1 MSGMN
6 SSAAALPK
14 DSFANAV
21 TKNVMAVLVW
31 LAISVINVS
40 MVRTFLQ
47 HRAFYEN
54 PRYIM
59 FICMV
64 VNDALQLSLVTA
76 LYVVSYVFRKI
87 PVLVCCPLVRPN
99 AVRGGSVCVG
109 GFSGLKGPDQGSAA
123 WGSGTSCD
131 SFTLHVVFV
140 PHCSKVFIG
149 EHQLNPVW
157 HKKSFILKGS
167 QSKKAFSHFEKK
179 LVSVHTQAK
188 KKNDSFFILN
198 VKEVGSE
205 SGSESGGVR
214 PKRLFHCWK
223 SSGSLMRQSCWS
235 SLRGVG
241 GHGPRPQRVLVCSRQ
256 IMAAVFTTRST
267 PLILAGMAVER
278 FVSIC
283 FPLHYSQTCTVRRTL
298 LLISIILIL
307 TAAPPATDLL
317 IGTLTEPPTF
327 FQSAVFCDHSLLFR
341 HASVYYK
348 NCVFDGLYLSSVAL
362 TLLYTYCR
370 IMLAARAASA
380 GLASVNR
387 ARNTVLL
394 HGVQVGVTGGR
405 RSPVCSVSCLSL
417 QSGFFQMLRPCHFMY
432 FMYVLHGGRVMAC
445 TCTVLPSSKAP
456 SASQSQSRSHA
467 GAECQAST
475 KGKAGTLQRGG
486 RQGGNR
492 TLRTRSTA
500 IPLEPRGEVKV
511 GAAGSDPVLSRLFQL
526 MLCML
531 AFVVPSLQA
540 ALISLFP
547 LLILEIRYIFFLL
560 VYIIPRFL
568 SPVIYGCRDQLFR
581 KYWIQN
587 VSCRRR
593 GASRVLPA
601 LRRDAKPPFPRVCTH
616 PL

>member
-40 MVRTFLQ
+40 MVRTFLLCSS
-47 HRAFYEN
+47 RVFYEN

-87 PVLVCCPLVRPN
+87 PVLVCCPLVRP
-99 AVRGGSVCVG
+99 
-109 GFSGLKGPDQGSAA
+109 
-123 WGSGTSCD
+123 
-131 SFTLHVVFV
+131 
-140 PHCSKVFIG
+140 
-149 EHQLNPVW
+149 
-157 HKKSFILKGS
+157 
-167 QSKKAFSHFEKK
+167 
-179 LVSVHTQAK
+179 
-188 KKNDSFFILN
+188 
-198 VKEVGSE
+198 
-205 SGSESGGVR
+205 
-214 PKRLFHCWK
+214 
-223 SSGSLMRQSCWS
+223 
-235 SLRGVG
+235 
-241 GHGPRPQRVLVCSRQ
+241 

-298 LLISIILIL
+298 LLISIIFIL

-327 FQSAVFCDHSLLFR
+327 FQSAIFCDHSLLFR

-394 HGVQVGVTGGR
+394 HGVQ
-405 RSPVCSVSCLSL
+405 
-417 QSGFFQMLRPCHFMY
+417 
-432 FMYVLHGGRVMAC
+432 
-445 TCTVLPSSKAP
+445 
-456 SASQSQSRSHA
+456 
-467 GAECQAST
+467 
-475 KGKAGTLQRGG
+475 
-486 RQGGNR
+486 
-492 TLRTRSTA
+492 
-500 IPLEPRGEVKV
+500 
-511 GAAGSDPVLSRLFQL
+511 L

-547 LLILEIRYIFFLL
+547 LLILEIRYVFFLL

-587 VSCRRR
+587 VSGEVFMKIRTLLVS
-593 GASRVLPA
+593 GWGWGS
-601 LRRDAKPPFPRVCTH
+601 
-616 PL
+616 

>member
-1 MSGMN
+1 MDSYMYVIQ
-6 SSAAALPK
+6 K
-14 DSFANAV
+14 YSFANAV

-47 HRAFYEN
+47 HRVFYEN

-87 PVLVCCPLVRPN
+87 PVLVCCPL
-99 AVRGGSVCVG
+99 
-109 GFSGLKGPDQGSAA
+109 
-123 WGSGTSCD
+123 
-131 SFTLHVVFV
+131 
-140 PHCSKVFIG
+140 
-149 EHQLNPVW
+149 
-157 HKKSFILKGS
+157 
-167 QSKKAFSHFEKK
+167 
-179 LVSVHTQAK
+179 
-188 KKNDSFFILN
+188 
-198 VKEVGSE
+198 
-205 SGSESGGVR
+205 
-214 PKRLFHCWK
+214 
-223 SSGSLMRQSCWS
+223 
-235 SLRGVG
+235 
-241 GHGPRPQRVLVCSRQ
+241 

-298 LLISIILIL
+298 LLISIIFIL

-327 FQSAVFCDHSLLFR
+327 FQSAIFCDHSLLFR

-394 HGVQVGVTGGR
+394 HGVQ
-405 RSPVCSVSCLSL
+405 
-417 QSGFFQMLRPCHFMY
+417 
-432 FMYVLHGGRVMAC
+432 
-445 TCTVLPSSKAP
+445 
-456 SASQSQSRSHA
+456 
-467 GAECQAST
+467 
-475 KGKAGTLQRGG
+475 
-486 RQGGNR
+486 
-492 TLRTRSTA
+492 
-500 IPLEPRGEVKV
+500 
-511 GAAGSDPVLSRLFQL
+511 L

-547 LLILEIRYIFFLL
+547 LLILEIRYVFFLL

-593 GASRVLPA
+593 GAARVLPA
-601 LRRDAKPPFPRVCTH
+601 LRRDAKPPLPRVCTP